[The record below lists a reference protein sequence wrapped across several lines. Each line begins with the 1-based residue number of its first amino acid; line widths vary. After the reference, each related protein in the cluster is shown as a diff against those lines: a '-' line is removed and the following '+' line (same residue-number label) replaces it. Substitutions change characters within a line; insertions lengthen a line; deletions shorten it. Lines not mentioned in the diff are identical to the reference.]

1 MLVTMLLKAYNST
14 FSLDISTSRGSTGSR
29 EKKNKIFILL
39 VLLLVSCASSLLQ
52 RCTSVFGPYA
62 CVLLVVGILA
72 GYCVLMPVFFLC
84 ASSLPLCFVM
94 LVLALP
100 S

>member
-29 EKKNKIFILL
+29 EKKNKIFI
-39 VLLLVSCASSLLQ
+39 LLVSCASSLLQ

-94 LVLALP
+94 LVLALT